1 MEGLERH
8 FERLIREERLDD
20 IEKLLTPREW
30 DEVPLVSRLRRIDFL
45 AGLDAREKSR
55 VLLVRAV
62 KHLERMGEFA
72 RAHHRTDVV
81 VMVSVLDWEEFRAE
95 EPEPVIPNFW
105 ICTNVERDLARFRL
119 RPGVSD
125 EAHHAMEWLRSAE
138 LLHAH
143 EVFDNSEPVR
153 DPHLR
158 RVYIARRDSP
168 GVERLIYR

>member
-1 MEGLERH
+1 MEGWERH
-8 FERLIREERLDD
+8 FEQLIREEQLDD

-30 DEVPLVSRLRRIDFL
+30 DEVPWVSRLRRIDFL

-55 VLLVRAV
+55 VLLVSAV
-62 KHLERMGEFA
+62 KHLERIVDFA
-72 RAHHRTDVV
+72 RANHRTDVV
-81 VMVSVLDWEEFRAE
+81 VMVSLLDWEDFRAQ

-125 EAHHAMEWLRSAE
+125 EAQYAMAWLRSAD
-138 LLHAH
+138 LLQTH
-143 EVFDNSEPVR
+143 EVFDNSEPVK

-168 GVERLIYR
+168 GVERLIER